1 MRWHCPTS
9 RAPRKK
15 RSTALSPW
23 DFALQAGKP
32 QRRLQ
37 ESEAYI
43 RLYYKTRIVSTVRER
58 LDATNASKPM
68 IDLIRKVA
76 KELYDKEDDTTR
88 TAVKA
93 YIEEQAV
100 QAAAAA
106 LESGDLEAVEPTPE
120 QYQE

>member
-15 RSTALSPW
+15 KTVLSPW
-23 DFALQAGKP
+23 DFALQAAKP

-37 ESEAYI
+37 ETEAYI
-43 RLYYKTRIVSTVRER
+43 RLHYKTRIVSTVRER
-58 LDATNASKPM
+58 LNASNASKPM

-76 KELYDKEDDTTR
+76 KELYDKEDEATR
-88 TAVKA
+88 TAVKV
-93 YIEEQAV
+93 YVEDQAA
-100 QAAAAA
+100 QAAAAF
-106 LESGDLEAVEPTPE
+106 ESADLEVVNPTPE